1 MRIIMK
7 LNALTKRLNP
17 GRWLYRLWRGL
28 LWLLLGLCL
37 WLLVFAWLPVP
48 GSAFMLRQDVSALF
62 DATVPPVRHQWTP
75 LAEIPPAMQLAV
87 IAAEDQQFAQHW
99 GLDIGATAA
108 AIDAALAGRRAGGG
122 STITQQLAK
131 NLFLWE
137 ERSYVRKGLEWGLA
151 GMIELFWSK
160 QRILEVYLNTA
171 QFGRSEYGVGAAAQ
185 HLFNKPV
192 SKLGKQDAALLAAVL
207 PGPTRYNAA
216 KPSAYVSQRQR
227 WILRQ
232 MRQMGGVKYLEKLH

>member
-1 MRIIMK
+1 MK
-7 LNALTKRLNP
+7 LNALTKQLDP
-17 GRWLYRLWRGL
+17 SRWLRRLWRGL
-28 LWLLLGLCL
+28 LWLSLGLCL

-48 GSAFMLRQDVSALF
+48 GSAFMLRQDVTALF
-62 DATVPPVRHQWTP
+62 DETVPPVRYQWTS

-99 GLDIGATAA
+99 GLDIGATSA

-151 GMIELFWSK
+151 GMIELFWPK

-171 QFGRSEYGVGAAAQ
+171 QFGKAEYGVGAAAQ
-185 HLFNKPV
+185 YLLDKPV

-207 PGPTRYNAA
+207 PGPTRYDAA
-216 KPSAYVSQRQR
+216 RPSAYVSKRQR

-232 MRQMGGVKYLEKLH
+232 MRQMGGVRYLEKLD